1 MFDLLPTITEA
12 NYQDFLEYEADMVV
26 RGSEMFLKQLGEG
39 NRSLRDAVE
48 ASIQM
53 VVADV
58 SGDARAQATQ
68 KSRAAVMVVLR
79 LLERELQF
87 KAEMERPEG

>member
-26 RGSEMFLKQLGEG
+26 RGSEVFLKQLGEG
-39 NRSLRDAVE
+39 NRGLRDAVE

-58 SGDARAQATQ
+58 SGDARAQAIQ

-87 KAEMERPEG
+87 KDEMKRSEG